1 MPKRQ
6 QGKNQLSTYKLSISM
21 SPVLYH
27 QLEDFALSQGLTKS
41 SIIGVALSDFFNTR
55 QWASQAGER
64 LIETFKK
71 DPELFSKIVDQ
82 VSKS

>member
-6 QGKNQLSTYKLSISM
+6 QSKNQLSTYRLSVSL

-27 QLEDFALSQGLTKS
+27 QLDDYARSEGLPKS
-41 SIIGVALSDFFNTR
+41 TIIGVALSDFFHTR

-71 DPELFSKIVDQ
+71 DPELLSKIVDQ